1 MAMSVPFFLLFLLA
15 LPSFF
20 DKGFTF
26 GWYFPCRD
34 VTLYSTRP
42 FLPRHAQGVVR
53 QYLPFHPLIRPR
65 RGPPFAFVL

>member
-1 MAMSVPFFLLFLLA
+1 MAMSVPFLPFLTCLVFLIKG
-15 LPSFF
+15 LPS
-20 DKGFTF
+20 DDISL
-26 GWYFPCRD
+26 CRD

-42 FLPRHAQGVVR
+42 FLPRHAQGFVR